1 MPFLRD
7 LFHTIRLVANL
18 PFSSYR
24 GLRATSH
31 AITGTFELLD
41 SIGDGSIFSKV
52 MQALRSPFTS
62 WTHGAH
68 ASETH
73 TPVAPPPSFT
83 TPMPAQTALPSVP
96 QHELLPL
103 IYELLCEQL
112 ADLVDC
118 TSDLLAVL
126 LWLGVFWVVFC
137 RGYVLRTVYFFAPGW
152 IRFFLPQP
160 GEQWPI
166 IPSFI
171 GNWLRFL
178 EGRPTVPEPA
188 HYQPVVAEDEF
199 QTPEPV
205 LAHASPAP
213 SAFVQPVYPFAAP
226 FVLDKAK
233 TAFTGTNFDEKFEDY
248 LDEIEDFIRYYP
260 EKYHSEE
267 RKISLFCSNLR
278 GTAKRVVRSEQ
289 NGSVQGEWPFQT
301 YNEAVDLMRTTFG
314 SKNQLNLDMDRL
326 LLIKN
331 DATVNKYVAE
341 LNVQFAKVTP
351 VNFREFFRKYLFLKN
366 LKEKVLVEILKTPDY
381 MSVPYDHLTERA
393 IALDNALP
401 DSLASKSS
409 SYSTKKPS
417 GSPSN
422 NNSAASSKP
431 SLPLGPNKKLTPEE
445 MDRRRVNKLC

>member
-1 MPFLRD
+1 M
-7 LFHTIRLVANL
+7 
-18 PFSSYR
+18 
-24 GLRATSH
+24 
-31 AITGTFELLD
+31 
-41 SIGDGSIFSKV
+41 
-52 MQALRSPFTS
+52 S

-118 TSDLLAVL
+118 SSDLLAVL
-126 LWLGVFWVVFC
+126 LWL
-137 RGYVLRTVYFFAPGW
+137 
-152 IRFFLPQP
+152 
-160 GEQWPI
+160 
-166 IPSFI
+166 
-171 GNWLRFL
+171 
-178 EGRPTVPEPA
+178 GRPTVPEPA

-199 QTPEPV
+199 QTPEPIF
-205 LAHASPAP
+205 ARASPAP

-226 FVLDKAK
+226 FVLDKVK
-233 TAFTGTNFDEKFEDY
+233 TVFTGTNFDEKFEDY

-260 EKYHSEE
+260 EKYHSE
-267 RKISLFCSNLR
+267 
-278 GTAKRVVRSEQ
+278 
-289 NGSVQGEWPFQT
+289 GEWPFQT

-351 VNFREFFRKYLFLKN
+351 VNFHEFFRKYLFLKN

-393 IALDNALP
+393 IALDNDLP

-417 GSPSN
+417 SSPSN

-445 MDRRRVNKLC
+445 MDRRRVNKLCLYCGLHLQDTECTARKNNEKGKEKEGGSKSKTRVVRGGAELFGLERTICIMSPSLEESPTLSPP